1 MVVLAWSDASDI
13 CAGGNVVIG
22 GAFSDRQVKGDDTD
36 VKGYPGA
43 AGWVGRVAG
52 K

>member
-1 MVVLAWSDASDI
+1 MVLAWSDASDI

-43 AGWVGRVAG
+43 ASWFGREAE